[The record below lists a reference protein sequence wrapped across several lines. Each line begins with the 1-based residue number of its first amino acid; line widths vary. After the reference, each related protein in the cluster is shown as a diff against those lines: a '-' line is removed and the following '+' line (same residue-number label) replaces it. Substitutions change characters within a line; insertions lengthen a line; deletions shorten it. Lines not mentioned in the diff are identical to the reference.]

1 VIHDWPINSS
11 DLNCFELF
19 WIILK
24 KIVSNFQ
31 PENIQQLKEVL
42 LRAWESIPY
51 VTINKLYLKFSMR
64 FQVYFGDNCLTISNL
79 LWTIREK
86 EAF

>member
-1 VIHDWPINSS
+1 
-11 DLNCFELF
+11 LNYFELF

-24 KIVSNFQ
+24 KIVSEIQ

-51 VTINKLYLKFSMR
+51 VTINKLYLEFSMI
-64 FQVYFGDNCLTISNL
+64 FQVNFGDNCLTISNL
-79 LWTIREK
+79 RWMIGEK